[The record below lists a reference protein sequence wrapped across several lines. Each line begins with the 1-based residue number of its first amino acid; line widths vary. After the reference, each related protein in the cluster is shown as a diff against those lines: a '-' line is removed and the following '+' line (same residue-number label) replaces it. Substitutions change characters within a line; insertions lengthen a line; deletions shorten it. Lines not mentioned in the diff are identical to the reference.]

1 MNNGVFV
8 TIVMPALNEERYV
21 ARAIASVLP
30 RSADLAWELL
40 VADGGSTDA
49 TCEIVERMSASDPR
63 IRLLR
68 NEKRIQA
75 AGVNLGARHADA
87 RATHLVRA
95 DCHAEYPP
103 GFVERCVR
111 TLVETGAGTVVV
123 PMRTRGTTCMQ
134 RAVAA
139 AQNSRLGNG
148 GAAHRMPGQSG
159 FVDHGHHAAFELA
172 AFRQVGSYDES
183 FPHNEDAELDRRMAD
198 AGRRIYLDAGAVLTY
213 YPRSDLIA
221 LTRQYFRFGAGRANM
236 LIKHRARPRLRQM
249 LPVAAFL
256 VCLGSLGLSV
266 VHPVFLSAAAAY
278 ALACLGWGAALAVRE
293 GDRCLLLSGVAA
305 ITMHMSWAAGFLLG
319 PRYVPSPSHH

>member
-1 MNNGVFV
+1 MDNGVFV

-21 ARAIASVLP
+21 ARAIASVAP

-49 TCEIVERMSASDPR
+49 TCNVVERMAASDPR

-68 NEKRIQA
+68 NAKRIQA

-111 TLVETGAGTVVV
+111 TLGETGAAAVVV
-123 PMRTRGTTCMQ
+123 PMRTKGMNCMQ

-148 GAAHRMPGQSG
+148 GAVHRLPGESG

-172 AFRQVGSYDES
+172 AYRQLGGYDES
-183 FPHNEDAELDRRMAD
+183 FPQNEDAELDRRMAD
-198 AGRRIYLDAGAVLTY
+198 AGRRIYLDAEAVLTY
-213 YPRSDLIA
+213 YPRSDLVSLA
-221 LTRQYFRFGAGRANM
+221 RQYFRFGTGRANM
-236 LIKHRARPRLRQM
+236 LIKHRVRPRLRQM
-249 LPVAAFL
+249 LPVAALL
-256 VCLGSLGLSV
+256 VCLASLGLAAAD
-266 VHPVFLSAAAAY
+266 PLFLSAAAAY
-278 ALACLGWGAALAVRE
+278 VLACIVWGAALAVRE
-293 GDRCLLLSGVAA
+293 RDLCLLVSGVAA
-305 ITMHMSWAAGFLLG
+305 VVMHMSWAAGFLFG
-319 PRYVPSPSHH
+319 PRYVPWPRPH